1 MKLFKK
7 LKAFSEQEKEGA
19 IFGFGLVKAMDYD
32 KGKKGRLALL
42 SMNLKKVQFIK
53 KLFIPNLWH

>member
-7 LKAFSEQEKEGA
+7 LKAYDEKEKEGA
-19 IFGFGLVKAMDYD
+19 ILGFGLVKAMDYD
-32 KGKKGRLALL
+32 KEKKGRLALL

-53 KLFIPNLWH
+53 KLFIPNIWH